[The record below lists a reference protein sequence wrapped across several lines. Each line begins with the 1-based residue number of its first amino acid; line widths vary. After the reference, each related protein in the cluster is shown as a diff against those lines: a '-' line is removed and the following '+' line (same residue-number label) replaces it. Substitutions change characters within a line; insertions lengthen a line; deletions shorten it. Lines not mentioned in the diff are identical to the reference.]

1 MGRYAFAAFGLLA
14 VAAAGCESSES
25 PGDTRNTGTGGSSAS
40 GGASPTGGSAGSGAT
55 GGSSTG
61 GAGGTAGGAGG
72 SAGSAGSAAGG
83 NAGTGTG
90 GVGGATGG
98 ANGASGATDAGAA
111 DAPVDGPPLP
121 GCAGRSYAL
130 CEDFESASDGQLP
143 TGWTRVNGWNQGQ
156 VGVTSAEHHT
166 GQRALASA
174 VAVNGQPRAGRSL
187 TSLGATAGTHWGR
200 IFYKVKTPFPLPAS
214 GNVIHNTLVG
224 LRGSSE
230 SRVVDTVVNP
240 QGAHQFL
247 YNLPDD
253 SCCTGSAY
261 DYRSYDGN
269 WHCAEWYI
277 DATTQ
282 SFRFYF
288 EGTEVRSIGF
298 TNRPGGAARI
308 EQFSSIAVGW
318 INYQT
323 PQPPYYEAWFDDL
336 AIDEERIGCN

>member
-1 MGRYAFAAFGLLA
+1 MRHKNCALAALGVLA
-14 VAAAGCESSES
+14 LGVLALGAAGCESSDAS
-25 PGDTRNTGTGGSSAS
+25 GNDRNAGSGGSAPASGGGPSSGGSSGSSS
-40 GGASPTGGSAGSGAT
+40 GG
-55 GGSSTG
+55 ST
-61 GAGGTAGGAGG
+61 AGGTAGSATGGNGGSGTSGVGGVSGGAGG
-72 SAGSAGSAAGG
+72 VLE
-83 NAGTGTG
+83 AGT
-90 GVGGATGG
+90 V
-98 ANGASGATDAGAA
+98 
-111 DAPVDGPPLP
+111 DAPVDAPPLP
-121 GCAGRSYAL
+121 GCAGRSYAF
-130 CEDFESASDGQLP
+130 CEDFESATDGALP
-143 TGWTRVNGWNQGQ
+143 AGWTRVNGWNQGQ
-156 VGVTSAEHHT
+156 AVVTSSEHHT

-174 VAVNGQPRAGRSL
+174 VAVNGQPRAGHSL
-187 TSLGATAGTHWGR
+187 SSLGATAGTHWGR

-214 GNVIHNTLVG
+214 GAVIHNTLVG

-230 SRVVDTVVNP
+230 SRVVDTVVNSR
-240 QGAHQFL
+240 GDHQFL

-269 WHCAEWYI
+269 WHCAEWNI

-282 SFRFYF
+282 SFRFFF
-288 EGTEVRSIGF
+288 EGVEVKSIGF

-336 AIDEERIGCN
+336 AIDNDRIGCN

>member
-1 MGRYAFAAFGLLA
+1 MGYNGFAFVALGLLA
-14 VAAAGCESSES
+14 LGAASCESSDAGGDHQNGGSGGTAGASGGAAAAGGS
-25 PGDTRNTGTGGSSAS
+25 GGSSA
-40 GGASPTGGSAGSGAT
+40 
-55 GGSSTG
+55 
-61 GAGGTAGGAGG
+61 AGGAGG
-72 SAGSAGSAAGG
+72 NAAGG
-83 NAGTGTG
+83 SGGTGTG
-90 GVGGATGG
+90 GLGGGTGATGG
-98 ANGASGATDAGAA
+98 TGGVKEAGTDAPA
-111 DAPVDGPPLP
+111 DAPPRS
-121 GCAGRSYAL
+121 GCAGRSYAF
-130 CEDFESASDGQLP
+130 CEDFESADDGKLP
-143 TGWTRVNGWNQGQ
+143 SGWTRVNGWNDGEAL
-156 VGVTSAEHHT
+156 VTSSQHHT

-174 VAVNGQPRAGRSL
+174 VAVNGQPRAGHSL

-214 GNVIHNTLVG
+214 GVIHNTLVG

-240 QGAHQFL
+240 DGDHQFL

-261 DYRSYDGN
+261 DYHSYDGE

-282 SFRFYF
+282 SFRFFF
-288 EGTEVRSIGF
+288 EGVEVKSIGF

-318 INYQT
+318 INYQS
-323 PQPPYYEAWFDDL
+323 PEPPYYEAWFDDL
-336 AIDEERIGCN
+336 AIDDARIGCD